1 MTVVLMENFTVP
13 KTSKTKKMV
22 ENIKALIAM
31 NRNLKTIKVQTFTTT
46 NNNKII
52 KNIKMENLTVPINRR
67 TIISSKVTP
76 LKMMMV
82 VENFT
87 VPKIVIIVKKK
98 VMLTNNLTTT
108 LHRRKNKKKTT
119 VRNKRISKVKRE
131 QILVMAIMKIMEI
144 QIKMKNLTTTMSM
157 VFMIITTMKR

>member
-31 NRNLKTIKVQTFTTT
+31 NRNLKRIKIQTFTTN

-52 KNIKMENLTVPINRR
+52 KKIKMENLTVPINRR

-108 LHRRKNKKKTT
+108 LHRRKNKRKTA

-144 QIKMKNLTTTMSM
+144 
-157 VFMIITTMKR
+157 